1 MSRNTLYITLL
12 ALLCSTLLSVSCQR
26 MNGGAV
32 PDDDPSRTT
41 CLRFSM
47 GGIELP
53 NTSLREQG
61 NNPSIQSDSKDYE
74 DYVGELAVLIYK
86 VGATADQS
94 LLVKSHFT
102 TEQYFLMELQPEE
115 GARYHFCFVANYPES
130 WRNTLEG
137 LKNYADLKTTLQHL
151 ESFQSRDTGTP
162 LYNGAVMNGTEK
174 SLFPMARIYENQTI
188 PAGGSVSVPKPFT
201 PTTNTSK
208 PLEPVSNWTDS
219 PETGTKQQTVN
230 LVRSSAKV
238 SLNLTGDG
246 VSKIKSIKIC
256 NVATQHSFM
265 ENSESAS
272 VALTEKP
279 FNGSGSITGNSFQAK
294 MYIPERLLGKASTTL
309 GWNSDS
315 DMPIGTPSYIQIEM
329 VSGVVHKIPII
340 SNQNTQNMTP
350 GSEYTYLD
358 VAYGKRPDNQAD
370 YSIVRNHHYQYDIN
384 VPADGKYL
392 VINFKVMPWRLIES
406 ELQFTQPEYTCSL
419 EVVDATTNAT
429 KRTLDDISQE
439 VLLSHNE
446 IVKVTFEI
454 TKPVG
459 AIWSA
464 SITNGL
470 NYLFTGN
477 TYDQVV
483 EPDIIGGNPP
493 KTYTFQIKPR
503 QEFTSEPYY
512 TQFYITVDGKE
523 LNLDPHRAKNSYM
536 AGGGSQRWRIKQVMY

>member
-1 MSRNTLYITLL
+1 MSRNTFYLSLL
-12 ALLCSTLLSVSCQR
+12 ALICSTLLSVSCQR

-32 PDDDPSRTT
+32 PDDDPSRIT

-47 GGIELP
+47 AGIKLP
-53 NTSLREQG
+53 NASLREQG
-61 NNPSIQSDSKDYE
+61 ESPSIQADSKDYE

-86 VGATADQS
+86 VGGTDDQS
-94 LLVKSHFT
+94 MLFRSLFT
-102 TEQYFLMELQPEE
+102 TEQSFLMELQPEE

-130 WRNTLEG
+130 WKNTLEG
-137 LKNYADLKTTLQHL
+137 LQTYSALKTTLQKL
-151 ESFQSRDTGTP
+151 QDFQSQ
-162 LYNGAVMNGTEK
+162 LYDGAVMSGTEK

-188 PAGGSVSVPKPFT
+188 PMGGSVTEPKPFT
-201 PTTNTSK
+201 PTTNRSK
-208 PLEPVSNWTDS
+208 PLEPVSNWYIS
-219 PETGTKQQTVN
+219 PETGTTQQTVN

-246 VSKIKSIKIC
+246 VSKIKSIQIR

-265 ENSESAS
+265 ETSKSTS
-272 VALTEKP
+272 VALTDKQ
-279 FNGSGSITGNSFQAK
+279 FKGSGSITGNSFK
-294 MYIPERLLGKASTTL
+294 TKVYIPERLLGEASASL
-309 GWNSDS
+309 GWNKDS
-315 DMPIGTPSYIQIEM
+315 DEPIGTPCYIEITMQ
-329 VSGVVHKIPII
+329 SGVVHKIPVI

-358 VAYGKRPDNQAD
+358 VATDNVSSNHAD

-392 VINFKVMPWRLIES
+392 VINFKVMPWQLIES
-406 ELQFTQPEYTCSL
+406 ELQFTLPKYTCTL
-419 EVVDATTNAT
+419 KVLNTKTNAT
-429 KRTLDDISQE
+429 RDLDDISQE

-446 IVKVTFEI
+446 IVEVTFQI

-470 NYLFTGN
+470 NYLFTGK
-477 TYDQVV
+477 TYDQV
-483 EPDIIGGNPP
+483 EPDIIGSIPP
-493 KTYTFQIKPR
+493 KTYIFQIKPR

-523 LNLDPHRAKNSYM
+523 LDLDPHRANGYM
-536 AGGGSQRWRIKQVMY
+536 DGGGSQRWRIKQVMY

>member
-12 ALLCSTLLSVSCQR
+12 ALLSSTLLSVSCQR

-32 PDDDPSRTT
+32 PDDDPSQIT

-47 GGIELP
+47 AGIELP
-53 NTSLREQG
+53 NASLREQG
-61 NNPSIQSDSKDYE
+61 DYPSIQSDPKDYE

-86 VGATADQS
+86 VGASDAQS
-94 LLVKSHFT
+94 KLVKSHFT
-102 TEQYFLMELQPEE
+102 TEQSFLMELQPEE

-130 WRNTLEG
+130 WKNTLEG

-174 SLFPMARIYENQTI
+174 SLFPMARIYENQII
-188 PAGGSVSVPKPFT
+188 PTGGSVSVPKPFT
-201 PTTNTSK
+201 PTTVVAE
-208 PLEPVSNWTDS
+208 PLKPVSNWPDGH
-219 PETGTKQQTVN
+219 ETSTTQQTVN

-238 SLNLTGDG
+238 SINLTGDG

-265 ENSESAS
+265 ENSKSTT
-272 VALTEKP
+272 VALAEKP
-279 FNGSGSITGNSFQAK
+279 FNGSGSITGNSFQSK
-294 MYIPERLLGKASTTL
+294 IYIPERLLGEGSATL
-309 GWNSDS
+309 GWDS
-315 DMPIGTPSYIQIEM
+315 SNDIPIGTPSYIQIEM

-340 SNQNTQNMTP
+340 TNQITQNMTP
-350 GSEYTYLD
+350 GSEYSYLD
-358 VAYGKRPDNQAD
+358 VAYGNVPSNHAN
-370 YSIVRNHHYQYDIN
+370 YSIVRNHHYQYDLN
-384 VPADGKYL
+384 VPPDGKYL
-392 VINFKVMPWRLIES
+392 IINFKVMPWRQVES
-406 ELQFTQPEYTCSL
+406 ELEFTLPKYKCAL
-419 EVVDATTNAT
+419 KIVDATTNAT
-429 KRTLDDISQE
+429 KRPLDDISQE
-439 VLLSHNE
+439 VLLSRNE
-446 IVKVTFEI
+446 IVEVTFQI

-470 NYLFTGN
+470 NYLFTGK
-477 TYDQVV
+477 TYDQV
-483 EPDIIGGNPP
+483 EPDIIGGNPT

-503 QEFTSEPYY
+503 QEFTTEPYY

-523 LNLDPHRAKNSYM
+523 LDLDPKRLRDSYM
-536 AGGGSQRWRIKQVMY
+536 NGGGSQRWRIKQVMY

>member
-12 ALLCSTLLSVSCQR
+12 ALLSSTLLSVSCQR

-32 PDDDPSRTT
+32 PDDDPSRIT

-47 GGIELP
+47 AGIELP
-53 NTSLREQG
+53 NASLREQG
-61 NNPSIQSDSKDYE
+61 DYPSIQSDPKDYE

-86 VGATADQS
+86 VGATDNQS
-94 LLVKSHFT
+94 MLVKSHFT
-102 TEQYFLMELQPEE
+102 TEQSFLMELQPEE

-130 WRNTLEG
+130 WKNTLEG
-137 LKNYADLKTTLQHL
+137 LKNYADLKKTLQHL

-162 LYNGAVMNGTEK
+162 LYNGAVMNATEK
-174 SLFPMARIYENQTI
+174 SLFPMARIYENQEI
-188 PAGGSVSVPKPFT
+188 PTGGSISTPKPFT

-208 PLEPVSNWTDS
+208 PLEPVSNWPVS
-219 PETGTKQQTVN
+219 PETGTIQQTVN

-265 ENSESAS
+265 ENSASAT

-279 FNGSGSITGNSFQAK
+279 FNDSGSISGNSFQAK
-294 MYIPERLLGKASTTL
+294 MYIPERLLGEGSATL
-309 GWNSDS
+309 GWDSSSDT
-315 DMPIGTPSYIQIEM
+315 PIGSPSYIQIEM

-340 SNQNTQNMTP
+340 TNQNTRNMTP
-350 GSEYTYLD
+350 GSEYSYLD
-358 VAYGKRPDNQAD
+358 VAYGNVPSNHAN
-370 YSIVRNHHYQYDIN
+370 YSIVRNHHYQYDLN

-392 VINFKVMPWRLIES
+392 AINFKVMPWRLVES
-406 ELQFTQPEYTCSL
+406 EMQFTLPEYTCSL
-419 EVVDATTNAT
+419 RVVDATTKAS

-446 IVKVTFEI
+446 IVEVTFKI

-470 NYLFTGN
+470 NYLFTGD
-477 TYDQVV
+477 TYDQV
-483 EPDIIGGNPP
+483 EPDIIGGNPS

-503 QEFTSEPYY
+503 QEFTTEPYY

-536 AGGGSQRWRIKQVMY
+536 DGGGSQRWRIKQVMN

>member
-47 GGIELP
+47 AGIELP
-53 NTSLREQG
+53 NLREQG
-61 NNPSIQSDSKDYE
+61 NNPSIESDPKDYE

-86 VGATADQS
+86 VGTTDAQS

-115 GARYHFCFVANYPES
+115 GALYHFCFVANYPES
-130 WRNTLEG
+130 WKNTLEG
-137 LKNYADLKTTLQHL
+137 LRNYADLKKTLQQL
-151 ESFQSRDTGTP
+151 ENFKSRDTGTP
-162 LYNGAVMNGTEK
+162 LYDGAVMNGTEK
-174 SLFPMARIYENQTI
+174 SLFPMARIYESQTI
-188 PAGGSVSVPKPFT
+188 PMGGSVTVPKPFT
-201 PTTNTSK
+201 PTTNSSK
-208 PLEPVSNWTDS
+208 PLEPVSNWYVS

-238 SLNLTGDG
+238 SINLTGDG

-256 NVATQHSFM
+256 NVATRHSFM
-265 ENSESAS
+265 ETSKSAT
-272 VALTEKP
+272 VALTDKQ
-279 FNGSGSITGNSFQAK
+279 FKGSSSITGNSFQAK
-294 MYIPERLLGKASTTL
+294 MYIPERLLGKGSATL
-309 GWNSDS
+309 GWDPSSDT
-315 DMPIGTPSYIQIEM
+315 PIGTPSYIQIEM

-340 SNQNTQNMTP
+340 SNQNTQNNTP

-358 VAYGKRPDNQAD
+358 VAYGKRPDNHAN
-370 YSIVRNHHYQYDIN
+370 YSIVRNHHYRYDIN

-392 VINFKVMPWRLIES
+392 VINFKVMPWQLIQS
-406 ELQFTQPEYTCSL
+406 ELQFTLPKYTCTL
-419 EVVDATTNAT
+419 KVLDATTNAT

-446 IVKVTFEI
+446 IVEVTFQI

-470 NYLFTGN
+470 NYLFTGK
-477 TYDQVV
+477 TYDQV
-483 EPDIIGGNPP
+483 EPDIVGGVPP
-493 KTYTFQIKPR
+493 QTYTFQIKPR

-512 TQFYITVDGKE
+512 TQFYIVVDGKE
-523 LNLDPHRAKNSYM
+523 LDLNPQRTRDSYM
-536 AGGGSQRWRIKQVMY
+536 DGGGSQRWRIKQVMY

>member
-1 MSRNTLYITLL
+1 MSRNTLYLTLL
-12 ALLCSTLLSVSCQR
+12 ALLSSTLLSVSCQR

-47 GGIELP
+47 AGIELP
-53 NTSLREQG
+53 NASLREQG
-61 NNPSIQSDSKDYE
+61 DNPSIQSDSKDYE

-86 VGATADQS
+86 VGATDAQS

-137 LKNYADLKTTLQHL
+137 LKSYADLKTTLQHL
-151 ESFQSRDTGTP
+151 ESFQSRNSGTP
-162 LYNGAVMNGTEK
+162 LYNGAVMNATEK
-174 SLFPMARIYENQTI
+174 SLFPMARIYENQII

-201 PTTNTSK
+201 PTTITSK
-208 PLEPVSNWTDS
+208 PLEPVSNWPDS

-256 NVATQHSFM
+256 NVATKHSFM
-265 ENSESAS
+265 ENSASAS
-272 VALTEKP
+272 IALTDKP

-294 MYIPERLLGKASTTL
+294 MYIPERLLGEASTTL
-309 GWNSDS
+309 GWNSSS
-315 DMPIGTPSYIQIEM
+315 DMPIGTPCYIEITMQ
-329 VSGVVHKIPII
+329 SGFVHKIPII
-340 SNQNTQNMTP
+340 TNQNTQNMTP
-350 GSEYTYLD
+350 GSGYTYLD
-358 VAYGKRPDNQAD
+358 VARGNQAD
-370 YSIVRNHHYQYDIN
+370 YSIVRNHHYQYDIR

-392 VINFKVMPWRLIES
+392 VIDFKVMPWQLVES
-406 ELQFTQPEYTCSL
+406 ELQFTRPEYKCNL
-419 EVVDATTNAT
+419 KVVNTKTNAT
-429 KRTLDDISQE
+429 RDLNDISQE

-446 IVKVTFEI
+446 IVEVTFQI

-470 NYLFTGN
+470 NYLFTGT
-477 TYDQVV
+477 TYDQV
-483 EPDIIGGNPP
+483 EPDIVGGVPP
-493 KTYTFQIKPR
+493 QTYTFQIKPR

>member
-1 MSRNTLYITLL
+1 MSRNTFYLSLL
-12 ALLCSTLLSVSCQR
+12 ALICSTLLSVSCQR

-32 PDDDPSRTT
+32 PDDDPSRIT

-47 GGIELP
+47 AGIKLP
-53 NTSLREQG
+53 NAFLREQG
-61 NNPSIQSDSKDYE
+61 ESPSIQADPNDYE

-86 VGATADQS
+86 VGATDDRSMLFRS
-94 LLVKSHFT
+94 LFT
-102 TEQYFLMELQPEE
+102 TEQSFLMELQPED
-115 GARYHFCFVANYPES
+115 GAKYHFCFVANYPES
-130 WRNTLEG
+130 WKNTLEG
-137 LKNYADLKTTLQHL
+137 LQTYSALKTTLQKL
-151 ESFQSRDTGTP
+151 QNFQSQ
-162 LYNGAVMNGTEK
+162 LYDGAVMSGTEK
-174 SLFPMARIYENQTI
+174 SLFPMARIYENQEI
-188 PAGGSVSVPKPFT
+188 PTGGSVSTPKPFT
-201 PTTNTSK
+201 PTTNSSK
-208 PLEPVSNWTDS
+208 PLEPVSNWYVS

-246 VSKIKSIKIC
+246 VSKIKSIRIR

-265 ENSESAS
+265 ETSKSTT
-272 VALTEKP
+272 VALTDKQ
-279 FNGSGSITGNSFQAK
+279 FKGSGSITGNSFK
-294 MYIPERLLGKASTTL
+294 TKVYIPERLLGEASASL
-309 GWNSDS
+309 GWNKDS
-315 DMPIGTPSYIQIEM
+315 DEPIGTPCYIEITMQ
-329 VSGVVHKIPII
+329 SGVVHKIPVI

-358 VAYGKRPDNQAD
+358 VATGNVSSNHAD

-406 ELQFTQPEYTCSL
+406 ELQFTLPKYTCTL
-419 EVVDATTNAT
+419 KVVNTKTNAT
-429 KRTLDDISQE
+429 RDLDDISQE

-446 IVKVTFEI
+446 IVEVTFQI

-470 NYLFTGN
+470 NYLFTGK
-477 TYDQVV
+477 TYDQV
-483 EPDIIGGNPP
+483 EPDIVGGVPP
-493 KTYTFQIKPR
+493 QTYTFQIKPR

-523 LNLDPHRAKNSYM
+523 LNLDPHRANGYM
-536 AGGGSQRWRIKQVMY
+536 DGGGSQRWRIKQVMY

>member
-12 ALLCSTLLSVSCQR
+12 ALLSSTLLSGSCQR

-32 PDDDPSRTT
+32 PDDDPSRIT

-47 GGIELP
+47 AGIELP
-53 NTSLREQG
+53 NASLREQG
-61 NNPSIQSDSKDYE
+61 DYPSIQSDPKDYE

-86 VGATADQS
+86 VGATDNQS
-94 LLVKSHFT
+94 MLVKSHFT
-102 TEQYFLMELQPEE
+102 TEQSFLMELQPEE

-130 WRNTLEG
+130 WKNTLEG
-137 LKNYADLKTTLQHL
+137 LKNYADLKKTLQHL

-162 LYNGAVMNGTEK
+162 LYNGAVMNATDK
-174 SLFPMARIYENQTI
+174 SLFPMARIYENQEI
-188 PAGGSVSVPKPFT
+188 PTGGSISTPKPFT

-208 PLEPVSNWTDS
+208 PLEPISNWPDS
-219 PETGTKQQTVN
+219 PETGTTQQTVN

-265 ENSESAS
+265 ENSESTTAT
-272 VALTEKP
+272 LTEKP
-279 FNGSGSITGNSFQAK
+279 FNGSGSITGNSFQSK
-294 MYIPERLLGKASTTL
+294 IYIPERLLGEGSATL
-309 GWNSDS
+309 GWDSSSDT
-315 DMPIGTPSYIQIEM
+315 PIGTPSYIQIEM

-340 SNQNTQNMTP
+340 TNQNTRNMTP
-350 GSEYTYLD
+350 GSEYSYLD
-358 VAYGKRPDNQAD
+358 VAYDNVPSNHAN
-370 YSIVRNHHYQYDIN
+370 YSIVRNHHYQYDLN

-392 VINFKVMPWRLIES
+392 IINFKVMPWRLVES
-406 ELQFTQPEYTCSL
+406 EMQFTQPEYKCDL
-419 EVVDATTNAT
+419 KVVNTETHAT
-429 KRTLDDISQE
+429 RDLDDISQE
-439 VLLSHNE
+439 ILLSHNE
-446 IVKVTFEI
+446 VVKVTFKI

-470 NYLFTGN
+470 NYLFIGN
-477 TYDQVV
+477 TYDQV

-503 QEFTSEPYY
+503 QEFTTEPYY

-523 LNLDPHRAKNSYM
+523 LNLNPKRTRDSYM
-536 AGGGSQRWRIKQVMY
+536 DGGGSQRWRIKQVMY

>member
-12 ALLCSTLLSVSCQR
+12 ALLSSTLLSVSCQR

-32 PDDDPSRTT
+32 PDDDPSQIT

-47 GGIELP
+47 AGIELP
-53 NTSLREQG
+53 NASLREQG
-61 NNPSIQSDSKDYE
+61 DYPSIQSDPKDYE

-86 VGATADQS
+86 VGTSDAQS
-94 LLVKSHFT
+94 KLVKSHFT
-102 TEQYFLMELQPEE
+102 TEQSFLMELQPEE

-130 WRNTLEG
+130 WKNTLEG
-137 LKNYADLKTTLQHL
+137 LKSYADLKKTLQHL
-151 ESFQSRDTGTP
+151 ESFQSRDSGTP

-174 SLFPMARIYENQTI
+174 SLFPMARIYENQII

-208 PLEPVSNWTDS
+208 PLEPVSNWPVS

-265 ENSESAS
+265 ENSASAS

-294 MYIPERLLGKASTTL
+294 MYIPERLLGEASSTL
-309 GWNSDS
+309 GWNSSS

-340 SNQNTQNMTP
+340 TNQNTQNMTP

-358 VAYGKRPDNQAD
+358 VAYGNIHSNHAN
-370 YSIVRNHHYQYDIN
+370 YSIVRNHHYHYDIN

-392 VINFKVMPWRLIES
+392 VINFKVMPWRLVES
-406 ELQFTQPEYTCSL
+406 ELQFTLPDYQCDL
-419 EVVDATTNAT
+419 KVVDATTKAP

-439 VLLSHNE
+439 VLLSPNE
-446 IVKVTFEI
+446 IVEVTFEI

-470 NYLFTGN
+470 NFLFTGN

-483 EPDIIGGNPP
+483 EPDIIGDNPP

-523 LNLDPHRAKNSYM
+523 LDLNPKRVRDSYM
-536 AGGGSQRWRIKQVMY
+536 DGGGSQRWRIKQVMY

>member
-61 NNPSIQSDSKDYE
+61 DNPSIQSDSKDYE

-86 VGATADQS
+86 VGATDDQS

-137 LKNYADLKTTLQHL
+137 LKNYADLKKTLQHL

-219 PETGTKQQTVN
+219 PETGTTQQTVN

-265 ENSESAS
+265 ENSKSAS
-272 VALTEKP
+272 VALTEKQ

-294 MYIPERLLGKASTTL
+294 MYIPERLLGEGSSTL
-309 GWNSDS
+309 GWEPSS

-358 VAYGKRPDNQAD
+358 VATGNVLSNQAD
-370 YSIVRNHHYQYDIN
+370 YSIVRNHHYHYDIN

-392 VINFKVMPWRLIES
+392 VINFKVMPWRLIQS
-406 ELQFTQPEYTCSL
+406 ELQFTLPEYTCIL
-419 EVVDATTNAT
+419 KVVDATTNAT
-429 KRTLDDISQE
+429 KRTLNDISQE

-446 IVKVTFEI
+446 IVEVTFKI
-454 TKPVG
+454 TKPIG

-470 NYLFTGN
+470 NYLFTGT
-477 TYDQVV
+477 TYDQV
-483 EPDIIGGNPP
+483 EPDIVGGVPP
-493 KTYTFQIKPR
+493 QTYTFQIKPR

-512 TQFYITVDGKE
+512 TQFYIVVDGKE
-523 LNLDPHRAKNSYM
+523 LDLNPQRTRDSYM
-536 AGGGSQRWRIKQVMY
+536 DGGGSQRWRIKQVMY

>member
-61 NNPSIQSDSKDYE
+61 DNPSIQSDSKDYE

-86 VGATADQS
+86 VGATDAQS

-130 WRNTLEG
+130 WKNTLEG
-137 LKNYADLKTTLQHL
+137 LKTYADLKKTLQHL
-151 ESFQSRDTGTP
+151 ESFQSRNTGTP

-174 SLFPMARIYENQTI
+174 SLFPMARIYENQII

-208 PLEPVSNWTDS
+208 PLEPVSNWPDS
-219 PETGTKQQTVN
+219 PETGTTQQTVN

-272 VALTEKP
+272 VALTDKP

-294 MYIPERLLGKASTTL
+294 MYIPERLLGEGSATL
-309 GWNSDS
+309 GWEPNS

-350 GSEYTYLD
+350 GAEYTYLD
-358 VAYGKRPDNQAD
+358 VAYGKRPDNHAN
-370 YSIVRNHHYQYDIN
+370 YSIVRNHHYRYDIN

-392 VINFKVMPWRLIES
+392 VINFKVMPWQLIQS
-406 ELQFTQPEYTCSL
+406 ELQFTLPKYTCTL
-419 EVVDATTNAT
+419 KVLDATTNAT

-446 IVKVTFEI
+446 IVEVTFQI

-470 NYLFTGN
+470 NYLFTGK
-477 TYDQVV
+477 TYDQV
-483 EPDIIGGNPP
+483 EPDIVGGVSPQ
-493 KTYTFQIKPR
+493 TYTFQIKPR

-512 TQFYITVDGKE
+512 TQFYIVVDGKE
-523 LNLDPHRAKNSYM
+523 LDLDPKRSRDSYM
-536 AGGGSQRWRIKQVMY
+536 DGGGSQRWRIKQVMY

>member
-1 MSRNTLYITLL
+1 
-12 ALLCSTLLSVSCQR
+12 

-174 SLFPMARIYENQTI
+174 SLFPMARIYENQII
-188 PAGGSVSVPKPFT
+188 PTGGSVSVPKPFT

-208 PLEPVSNWTDS
+208 PLEPVSNWSDS

-358 VAYGKRPDNQAD
+358 VATGNVLSNQAD
-370 YSIVRNHHYQYDIN
+370 YSIVRNHHYRYDIN

-439 VLLSHNE
+439 ILLSHNE

-470 NYLFTGN
+470 NYLFTGK

-483 EPDIIGGNPP
+483 EPDIVGQIPP
-493 KTYTFQIKPR
+493 QTYTFQIKPR

-523 LNLDPHRAKNSYM
+523 LDLNPQRTRDSYM

>member
-61 NNPSIQSDSKDYE
+61 DNPSIQSDSKDYE

-86 VGATADQS
+86 VGATDAQS

-130 WRNTLEG
+130 WKNTLEG
-137 LKNYADLKTTLQHL
+137 LKTYADLKKTLQHL
-151 ESFQSRDTGTP
+151 ESFQSRNTGTP

-174 SLFPMARIYENQTI
+174 SLFPMARIYENQII

-208 PLEPVSNWTDS
+208 PLEPVSNWPDS
-219 PETGTKQQTVN
+219 PETGTTQQTVN

-272 VALTEKP
+272 VALTDKP

-294 MYIPERLLGKASTTL
+294 MYIPERLLGEGSATL
-309 GWNSDS
+309 GWEPNS

-350 GSEYTYLD
+350 GAEYTYLD
-358 VAYGKRPDNQAD
+358 VAYGKRPDNHAN
-370 YSIVRNHHYQYDIN
+370 YSIVRNHHYRYDIN

-392 VINFKVMPWRLIES
+392 VINFKVMPWQLIQS
-406 ELQFTQPEYTCSL
+406 ELQFTLPKYTCTL
-419 EVVDATTNAT
+419 KVLDATTNAT

-446 IVKVTFEI
+446 IVEVTFQI

-470 NYLFTGN
+470 NYLFTGK
-477 TYDQVV
+477 TYDQV
-483 EPDIIGGNPP
+483 EPDIVGGVPP
-493 KTYTFQIKPR
+493 QTYTFQIKPR

-512 TQFYITVDGKE
+512 TQFYIVVDGKE
-523 LNLDPHRAKNSYM
+523 LDLDPKRSRDSYM
-536 AGGGSQRWRIKQVMY
+536 DGGGSKRWRIKQVMY

>member
-47 GGIELP
+47 AGIELP
-53 NTSLREQG
+53 NLREQG
-61 NNPSIQSDSKDYE
+61 NNPSIESDPKDYE

-86 VGATADQS
+86 VGATDAQS

-102 TEQYFLMELQPEE
+102 TEQSFLMELQPEE

-130 WRNTLEG
+130 WKNTLEG
-137 LKNYADLKTTLQHL
+137 LKNYADLKKTLQQL
-151 ESFQSRDTGTP
+151 ENFKSRDTGTP
-162 LYNGAVMNGTEK
+162 LYDGAVMNGTEK
-174 SLFPMARIYENQTI
+174 SLFPMARIYERQTI
-188 PAGGSVSVPKPFT
+188 PMGGSVTIPKPFT
-201 PTTNTSK
+201 PTTNSSK
-208 PLEPVSNWTDS
+208 PLEPVSNWYVS

-265 ENSESAS
+265 ETSKSAT
-272 VALTEKP
+272 VALTDKQ
-279 FNGSGSITGNSFQAK
+279 FKGSGSITGNSFQAK
-294 MYIPERLLGKASTTL
+294 MYIPERLLGEGSASL
-309 GWNSDS
+309 GWDKSSDE
-315 DMPIGTPSYIQIEM
+315 PIGTPSYIQIEM

-340 SNQNTQNMTP
+340 SNQNTQNNTP

-358 VAYGKRPDNQAD
+358 VATGNVLSNHAN
-370 YSIVRNHHYQYDIN
+370 YSIVRNHHYRYDIN

-392 VINFKVMPWRLIES
+392 VINFKVMPWQLIQS
-406 ELQFTQPEYTCSL
+406 ELQFTRPEYTCTL
-419 EVVDATTNAT
+419 KVLDATTNAT

-446 IVKVTFEI
+446 IVEVTFEI

-470 NYLFTGN
+470 NYLFTGK

-483 EPDIIGGNPP
+483 EPDIIGQVPP
-493 KTYTFQIKPR
+493 QTYTFQIKPR

-512 TQFYITVDGKE
+512 TQFYITVDSKE
-523 LNLDPHRAKNSYM
+523 LDLNPQRTRDSYM
-536 AGGGSQRWRIKQVMY
+536 DGGGSQRWRIKQVMY

>member
-32 PDDDPSRTT
+32 PDDDPNRTT

-47 GGIELP
+47 AGIELP
-53 NTSLREQG
+53 NLREQG
-61 NNPSIQSDSKDYE
+61 NYPSIQSDPKDYE

-86 VGATADQS
+86 VGASDAQS
-94 LLVKSHFT
+94 KLVKSHFT
-102 TEQYFLMELQPEE
+102 TEQSFLMELQPEE

-130 WRNTLEG
+130 WKNTLEG

-151 ESFQSRDTGTP
+151 ESFKSRDTGTP

-188 PAGGSVSVPKPFT
+188 PMGGSVTVPKPFT
-201 PTTNTSK
+201 PTTNSSK
-208 PLEPVSNWTDS
+208 PLEPVSNWSES
-219 PETGTKQQTVN
+219 PETGTKQQTIN
-230 LVRSSAKV
+230 LVRSSAKI
-238 SLNLTGDG
+238 SINLTGDG
-246 VSKIKSIKIC
+246 VSKIKGIKIC
-256 NVATQHSFM
+256 NVAKQHSFM
-265 ENSESAS
+265 ENSKSTS
-272 VALTEKP
+272 VALAEKP

-294 MYIPERLLGKASTTL
+294 MYIPERLLGKSSATL
-309 GWNSDS
+309 GWNSSS
-315 DMPIGTPSYIQIEM
+315 DTPIGTPCYIQIEM

-340 SNQNTQNMTP
+340 TNQNTQNITP

-358 VAYGKRPDNQAD
+358 VAYGNVPSNQAN
-370 YSIVRNHHYQYDIN
+370 YSIVRNHHYQYDLN

-392 VINFKVMPWRLIES
+392 IINFKVMPWRLVES
-406 ELQFTQPEYTCSL
+406 EMQFTQPEYTCSL
-419 EVVDATTNAT
+419 EVIDATTNAT

-439 VLLSHNE
+439 ILLSHNE
-446 IVKVTFEI
+446 IVKVTFKI

-470 NYLFTGN
+470 NYLFTGE
-477 TYDQVV
+477 TYDQV
-483 EPDIIGGNPP
+483 EPEIIGGVPP
-493 KTYTFQIKPR
+493 KTYTFQIKP
-503 QEFTSEPYY
+503 
-512 TQFYITVDGKE
+512 D
-523 LNLDPHRAKNSYM
+523 
-536 AGGGSQRWRIKQVMY
+536 GGGSQRWRIKQVMY

>member
-12 ALLCSTLLSVSCQR
+12 ALLSSTLLSVSCQR

-32 PDDDPSRTT
+32 PDDDPSRIT

-47 GGIELP
+47 AGIELP
-53 NTSLREQG
+53 NASLREQG
-61 NNPSIQSDSKDYE
+61 DYPSIQSDPKDYE

-86 VGATADQS
+86 AGTSDNQS
-94 LLVKSHFT
+94 MLVKSHFT
-102 TEQYFLMELQPEE
+102 TEQSFLMELQPEE
-115 GARYHFCFVANYPES
+115 GALYHFCFVANYPES
-130 WRNTLEG
+130 WKNTLEG
-137 LKNYADLKTTLQHL
+137 LKNYADLKKTLQHL
-151 ESFQSRDTGTP
+151 ESFQSRDSGTP

-174 SLFPMARIYENQTI
+174 SLFPMARIYENQII

-201 PTTNTSK
+201 PTTISSK
-208 PLEPVSNWTDS
+208 PLEPVSNWPDS

-265 ENSESAS
+265 ENSASAS

-279 FNGSGSITGNSFQAK
+279 FNDSGSITGNSFQAK
-294 MYIPERLLGKASTTL
+294 MYIPERLLGEASSTL
-309 GWNSDS
+309 GWNSSS

-340 SNQNTQNMTP
+340 TNQNTQNMTP

-358 VAYGKRPDNQAD
+358 VAYGNIHSNHAN
-370 YSIVRNHHYQYDIN
+370 YSIVRNHHYHYDIN

-392 VINFKVMPWRLIES
+392 VINFKVMPWRLVES
-406 ELQFTQPEYTCSL
+406 ELQFTLPEYKCDL
-419 EVVDATTNAT
+419 KVVNPKTNAT
-429 KRTLDDISQE
+429 RDLNDISQE
-439 VLLSHNE
+439 VLLSPNE
-446 IVKVTFEI
+446 IVEVTFEI

-470 NYLFTGN
+470 NFLFTGN

-503 QEFTSEPYY
+503 QEFTTEPYY

-523 LNLDPHRAKNSYM
+523 LDLNPKRVRDSYM
-536 AGGGSQRWRIKQVMY
+536 DGGGSQRWRIKQVMY

>member
-1 MSRNTLYITLL
+1 M
-12 ALLCSTLLSVSCQR
+12 A
-26 MNGGAV
+26 
-32 PDDDPSRTT
+32 
-41 CLRFSM
+41 
-47 GGIELP
+47 GIELP
-53 NTSLREQG
+53 NASLREQG
-61 NNPSIQSDSKDYE
+61 DYPSIQSDPKDYE

-86 VGATADQS
+86 VEASDAQS
-94 LLVKSHFT
+94 KLVKSHFT
-102 TEQYFLMELQPEE
+102 TEQSFLMELQPEE

-130 WRNTLEG
+130 WRNTLQG
-137 LKNYADLKTTLQHL
+137 LTSYADLKRTLQHL
-151 ESFQSRDTGTP
+151 ESFQSRDSGTP

-174 SLFPMARIYENQTI
+174 SLFPMARIYENQEI
-188 PAGGSVSVPKPFT
+188 PTGGSVSTPKPFT
-201 PTTNTSK
+201 PTTNMSK
-208 PLEPVSNWTDS
+208 PLEPVSNWPDS
-219 PETGTKQQTVN
+219 PEKGTKQQTVN
-230 LVRSSAKV
+230 LVRSSAKI

-272 VALTEKP
+272 VALTEKKP
-279 FNGSGSITGNSFQAK
+279 FNGSGSITGNSQSK
-294 MYIPERLLGKASTTL
+294 IYIPERLLGEGSATL

-315 DMPIGTPSYIQIEM
+315 DTPIGTPSYIQIEM

-340 SNQNTQNMTP
+340 TNQNTRNMTP
-350 GSEYTYLD
+350 GSEYSYLD
-358 VAYGKRPDNQAD
+358 VAYGNVPSNHAN
-370 YSIVRNHHYQYDIN
+370 YSIVRNHHYQYDLN

-392 VINFKVMPWRLIES
+392 IINFKVMPWRLVES
-406 ELQFTQPEYTCSL
+406 EMQFTQPEYTCTL
-419 EVVDATTNAT
+419 KVVDATTNAT

-439 VLLSHNE
+439 VFLSPNE
-446 IVKVTFEI
+446 IVEVTFEI

-470 NYLFTGN
+470 NYLFTGD

-483 EPDIIGGNPP
+483 EPDIVGQIPP
-493 KTYTFQIKPR
+493 QTYTFQIKPR

-523 LNLDPHRAKNSYM
+523 LNLDPHRAKDSYM
-536 AGGGSQRWRIKQVMY
+536 DGGGSQRWRIKQVMY

>member
-32 PDDDPSRTT
+32 PDDDPNWTT

-47 GGIELP
+47 AGIELP
-53 NTSLREQG
+53 NLREQG
-61 NNPSIQSDSKDYE
+61 NYPSIQSDPKDYE

-86 VGATADQS
+86 VGASDAQS
-94 LLVKSHFT
+94 KLVKSHFT
-102 TEQYFLMELQPEE
+102 TEQSFLMELQPEE

-130 WRNTLEG
+130 WKNTLEG

-151 ESFQSRDTGTP
+151 ESFKSRDTGTP

-188 PAGGSVSVPKPFT
+188 PMGGSVTVPKPFT
-201 PTTNTSK
+201 PTTNSSK
-208 PLEPVSNWTDS
+208 PLEPVSNWSES
-219 PETGTKQQTVN
+219 PETGTKQQTIN
-230 LVRSSAKV
+230 LVRSSAKI
-238 SLNLTGDG
+238 SINLTGDG
-246 VSKIKSIKIC
+246 VSKIKGIKIC
-256 NVATQHSFM
+256 NVAKQHSFM
-265 ENSESAS
+265 ENSKSTS
-272 VALTEKP
+272 VALAEKP

-294 MYIPERLLGKASTTL
+294 MYIPERLLGKSSATL
-309 GWNSDS
+309 GWNSSS
-315 DMPIGTPSYIQIEM
+315 DTPIGTPCYIQIEM

-340 SNQNTQNMTP
+340 TNQNTQNITP

-358 VAYGKRPDNQAD
+358 VAYGNVPSNQAN
-370 YSIVRNHHYQYDIN
+370 YSIVRNHHYQYDLN

-392 VINFKVMPWRLIES
+392 IINFKVMPWRLVES
-406 ELQFTQPEYTCSL
+406 EMQFTQPEYTCSL
-419 EVVDATTNAT
+419 EVIDATTNAT

-439 VLLSHNE
+439 ILLSHNE
-446 IVKVTFEI
+446 IVKVTFKI

-470 NYLFTGN
+470 NYLFTGE
-477 TYDQVV
+477 TYDQV
-483 EPDIIGGNPP
+483 EPEIIGGVPP

-536 AGGGSQRWRIKQVMY
+536 DGGGSQRWRIKQVMY

>member
-12 ALLCSTLLSVSCQR
+12 ALLSSTLLSVSCQR

-32 PDDDPSRTT
+32 PDDDPSRIT

-47 GGIELP
+47 AGIELP
-53 NTSLREQG
+53 NASLREQG
-61 NNPSIQSDSKDYE
+61 DYPSIQSDPKDYE

-86 VGATADQS
+86 AGTSDAQS
-94 LLVKSHFT
+94 MLVKSHFT
-102 TEQYFLMELQPEE
+102 TEQSFLMELQPEE

-130 WRNTLEG
+130 WKNTLEG

-151 ESFQSRDTGTP
+151 ESFQSRDSGTP

-174 SLFPMARIYENQTI
+174 SLFPMARIYENQII

-208 PLEPVSNWTDS
+208 PLEPVSNWPVS

-265 ENSESAS
+265 ENSASAS

-294 MYIPERLLGKASTTL
+294 MYIPERLLGEASSTL
-309 GWNSDS
+309 GWNSSS

-329 VSGVVHKIPII
+329 VSGILHKIPII

-358 VAYGKRPDNQAD
+358 VAYGNIPSNYAN
-370 YSIVRNHHYQYDIN
+370 YSIVRNHHYHYDIN

-392 VINFKVMPWRLIES
+392 VINFKVMPWRLVES
-406 ELQFTQPEYTCSL
+406 ELQFTLPDYQCDL
-419 EVVDATTNAT
+419 KVVDATTKAP

-439 VLLSHNE
+439 VLLSPNE
-446 IVKVTFEI
+446 IVEVTFKI

-470 NYLFTGN
+470 NFLFTGDE
-477 TYDQVV
+477 TYDQV
-483 EPDIIGGNPP
+483 EPDIVGQVPP
-493 KTYTFQIKPR
+493 QTYTFQIKPR
-503 QEFTSEPYY
+503 QEFTTEPYY

-523 LNLDPHRAKNSYM
+523 LDLNPKRVRDSYM
-536 AGGGSQRWRIKQVMY
+536 DGGGSQRWRIKQVMY

>member
-86 VGATADQS
+86 VGASDAQS

-130 WRNTLEG
+130 WRNTLKG
-137 LKNYADLKTTLQHL
+137 LKNYADLKTELQHL

-174 SLFPMARIYENQTI
+174 SLFPMARIYENQII

-208 PLEPVSNWTDS
+208 PLEPVSNWSDS

-265 ENSESAS
+265 ENSKSAS

-294 MYIPERLLGKASTTL
+294 MYIPERLLGKASSTL
-309 GWNSDS
+309 GWNSRS
-315 DMPIGTPSYIQIEM
+315 DEPIGTPSYIQIEM

-358 VAYGKRPDNQAD
+358 VATGNVLSNQAD
-370 YSIVRNHHYQYDIN
+370 YSIVRNHHYRYDIN

-392 VINFKVMPWRLIES
+392 VINFKVMPWQLIQS
-406 ELQFTQPEYTCSL
+406 ELQFTRPKYTCTL
-419 EVVDATTNAT
+419 KVVNPKTNAT
-429 KRTLDDISQE
+429 RDLNDISQE
-439 VLLSHNE
+439 VLLSPNE
-446 IVKVTFEI
+446 IVEVTFEI

-470 NYLFTGN
+470 NFLFTGN
-477 TYDQVV
+477 ETYDQVV
-483 EPDIIGGNPP
+483 EPDIVGQVPP
-493 KTYTFQIKPR
+493 QTYTFQIKPR

-523 LNLDPHRAKNSYM
+523 LDLNPQRTRDSYM
-536 AGGGSQRWRIKQVMY
+536 DGGGSQRWRIKQVMY

>member
-47 GGIELP
+47 AGIELP
-53 NTSLREQG
+53 NLREQG
-61 NNPSIQSDSKDYE
+61 NNPSIESDPKDYE

-86 VGATADQS
+86 VGTTDAQS

-102 TEQYFLMELQPEE
+102 TEQSFLMELQPEE
-115 GARYHFCFVANYPES
+115 GALYHFCFVANYPES
-130 WRNTLEG
+130 WKNTLKG
-137 LKNYADLKTTLQHL
+137 LITYADLKKTLQQL
-151 ESFQSRDTGTP
+151 ENFKSRDTGTP
-162 LYNGAVMNGTEK
+162 LYDGAVMNGTEK
-174 SLFPMARIYENQTI
+174 SLFPMARIYESQTI
-188 PAGGSVSVPKPFT
+188 PMGGSVTVPKPFT
-201 PTTNTSK
+201 PTTNSSK
-208 PLEPVSNWTDS
+208 PLEPVSNWYVS

-246 VSKIKSIKIC
+246 VNKIKSIKIC

-265 ENSESAS
+265 ETSKSAT
-272 VALTEKP
+272 VALTDKQ
-279 FNGSGSITGNSFQAK
+279 FKGSSSITGNSFQAK
-294 MYIPERLLGKASTTL
+294 MYIPERLLGKGSASL
-309 GWNSDS
+309 GWDKSSDE
-315 DMPIGTPSYIQIEM
+315 PIGTPSYIQIEM

-340 SNQNTQNMTP
+340 SNQNTQNNTP

-358 VAYGKRPDNQAD
+358 VATGNVLSNHAN
-370 YSIVRNHHYQYDIN
+370 YSIVRNHHYRYDIN

-392 VINFKVMPWRLIES
+392 VINFKVMPWQLIQS
-406 ELQFTQPEYTCSL
+406 ELQFTRPEYTCTL
-419 EVVDATTNAT
+419 KVLDATTNAT

-446 IVKVTFEI
+446 IVEVTFQI

-470 NYLFTGN
+470 NYLFTGK

-483 EPDIIGGNPP
+483 EPDIIGQVPP
-493 KTYTFQIKPR
+493 QTYTFQIKPR

-512 TQFYITVDGKE
+512 TQFYITVDSKE
-523 LNLDPHRAKNSYM
+523 LDLNPQRTRDSYM
-536 AGGGSQRWRIKQVMY
+536 DGGGSQRWRIKQVMY

>member
-12 ALLCSTLLSVSCQR
+12 ALLSSTLLSVSCQR

-47 GGIELP
+47 AGIELP
-53 NTSLREQG
+53 NLREQG
-61 NNPSIQSDSKDYE
+61 NNPSIESDPKDYE

-86 VGATADQS
+86 VGATDDQS

-102 TEQYFLMELQPEE
+102 TEQSFLMELQPEE
-115 GARYHFCFVANYPES
+115 RARYHFCFVANYPES
-130 WRNTLEG
+130 WKNTLEG
-137 LKNYADLKTTLQHL
+137 LRNYADLKTTLQQL
-151 ESFQSRDTGTP
+151 ENFKSRDTGTP
-162 LYNGAVMNGTEK
+162 LYDGAVMNGTEK
-174 SLFPMARIYENQTI
+174 SLFPMARIYESQTI
-188 PAGGSVSVPKPFT
+188 PMGGSVTVPKPFT
-201 PTTNTSK
+201 PTTNSSK
-208 PLEPVSNWTDS
+208 PLEPVSNWYVS

-238 SLNLTGDG
+238 SINLTGDG

-265 ENSESAS
+265 ETSKSAT
-272 VALTEKP
+272 VALTDKQ
-279 FNGSGSITGNSFQAK
+279 FKGSGSITGNSFQAK
-294 MYIPERLLGKASTTL
+294 MYIPERLLGKGSATL
-309 GWNSDS
+309 GWDPSSDT
-315 DMPIGTPSYIQIEM
+315 PIGTPSYIQIEM

-358 VAYGKRPDNQAD
+358 VAYGKRPDNHAN
-370 YSIVRNHHYQYDIN
+370 YSIVRNHHYRYDIN

-392 VINFKVMPWRLIES
+392 VINFKVMPWQLIES
-406 ELQFTQPEYTCSL
+406 ELQFTLPKYTCTL
-419 EVVDATTNAT
+419 KVVNTKTNAT
-429 KRTLDDISQE
+429 RDLNDISQE

-446 IVKVTFEI
+446 IVEVTFQI

-470 NYLFTGN
+470 NYLFTGK

-483 EPDIIGGNPP
+483 EPDIIGQVPP
-493 KTYTFQIKPR
+493 QTYTFQIKPR

-512 TQFYITVDGKE
+512 TQFYIVVDGKE
-523 LNLDPHRAKNSYM
+523 LDLNPQRTRDSYM
-536 AGGGSQRWRIKQVMY
+536 DGGGSQRWRIKQVMY

>member
-12 ALLCSTLLSVSCQR
+12 ALLSSTLLSGSCQR

-32 PDDDPSRTT
+32 PDDDPSRIT

-47 GGIELP
+47 AGIELP
-53 NTSLREQG
+53 NASLREQG
-61 NNPSIQSDSKDYE
+61 DYPSIQSDPKDYE

-86 VGATADQS
+86 VGATDNQS
-94 LLVKSHFT
+94 MLVKSHFT
-102 TEQYFLMELQPEE
+102 TEQSFLMELQPEE

-130 WRNTLEG
+130 WKNTLEG
-137 LKNYADLKTTLQHL
+137 LKNYADLKKTLQHL

-162 LYNGAVMNGTEK
+162 LYNGAVMNATEK
-174 SLFPMARIYENQTI
+174 SLFPMARIYENQEI
-188 PAGGSVSVPKPFT
+188 PTGGSISTPKPFT

-208 PLEPVSNWTDS
+208 PLEPISNWPDS
-219 PETGTKQQTVN
+219 PETGTTQQTVN

-265 ENSESAS
+265 ENSESTTAT
-272 VALTEKP
+272 LTEKP
-279 FNGSGSITGNSFQAK
+279 FNGSGSITGNSFQSK
-294 MYIPERLLGKASTTL
+294 IYIPERLLGEGSATL
-309 GWNSDS
+309 GWDSSSDT
-315 DMPIGTPSYIQIEM
+315 PIGTPSYIQIEM

-340 SNQNTQNMTP
+340 TNQNTRNMTP
-350 GSEYTYLD
+350 GSEYSYLD
-358 VAYGKRPDNQAD
+358 VAYDNVPSNHAN
-370 YSIVRNHHYQYDIN
+370 YSIVRNHHYQYDLN

-392 VINFKVMPWRLIES
+392 IINFKVMPWRLVES
-406 ELQFTQPEYTCSL
+406 EMQFTQPEYKCDL
-419 EVVDATTNAT
+419 KVVNTETHAT
-429 KRTLDDISQE
+429 RDLDDISQE
-439 VLLSHNE
+439 ILLSHNE
-446 IVKVTFEI
+446 VVKVTFKI

-470 NYLFTGN
+470 NYLFIGN
-477 TYDQVV
+477 TYDQV

-503 QEFTSEPYY
+503 QEFTTEPYY

-523 LNLDPHRAKNSYM
+523 LNLNPKRTRDSYM
-536 AGGGSQRWRIKQVMY
+536 DGGGSQRWRIKQVMY

>member
-12 ALLCSTLLSVSCQR
+12 ALLSSTLLSVSCQR

-47 GGIELP
+47 AGIELP
-53 NTSLREQG
+53 NLREQG
-61 NNPSIQSDSKDYE
+61 NNPSIESDPKDYE

-86 VGATADQS
+86 VGTTDAQS

-102 TEQYFLMELQPEE
+102 TEQSFLMELQPEE
-115 GARYHFCFVANYPES
+115 GALYHFCFVANYPES
-130 WRNTLEG
+130 WKNTLEG
-137 LKNYADLKTTLQHL
+137 LITYADLKKTLQQL
-151 ESFQSRDTGTP
+151 ENFKSRDTGTP
-162 LYNGAVMNGTEK
+162 LYDGAVMNGTEK
-174 SLFPMARIYENQTI
+174 SLFPMARIYESQTI
-188 PAGGSVSVPKPFT
+188 PMGGSVTVPKPFT

-208 PLEPVSNWTDS
+208 PLEPVSNWYVS

-238 SLNLTGDG
+238 SINLTGDG
-246 VSKIKSIKIC
+246 VSKIKSVQIR

-265 ENSESAS
+265 ETSKSAT
-272 VALTEKP
+272 VALTDKQ
-279 FNGSGSITGNSFQAK
+279 FKGSSSITGNSFQAK
-294 MYIPERLLGKASTTL
+294 MYIPERLLGEGSASL
-309 GWNSDS
+309 GWDKSSDE
-315 DMPIGTPSYIQIEM
+315 PIGTPSYIQIEM

-358 VAYGKRPDNQAD
+358 VATGNVLSNQAN
-370 YSIVRNHHYQYDIN
+370 YSIVRNHHYHYDIN

-392 VINFKVMPWRLIES
+392 VINFKVMPWQLIES
-406 ELQFTQPEYTCSL
+406 ELQFTLPEYKCTL
-419 EVVDATTNAT
+419 KVLDATTNAT

-446 IVKVTFEI
+446 IVEVTFQI

-483 EPDIIGGNPP
+483 EPDIVGQVPP
-493 KTYTFQIKPR
+493 QTYTFQIKPR

-512 TQFYITVDGKE
+512 TQFYITVDSKE
-523 LNLDPHRAKNSYM
+523 LDLDPKRTRDSYM
-536 AGGGSQRWRIKQVMY
+536 DGGGSQRWRIKQVMY